1 VLAQG
6 VFADSVAGDGMGEVV
21 NILSDEIVKRGLD
34 LAKGSTV
41 FGKSFFDLSREEL
54 IAIAAIGWYE
64 YNKQQK
70 EFYSMLKDPIYS

>member
-6 VFADSVAGDGMGEVV
+6 VFDDAVAGDGVGAAM
-21 NILSDEIVKRGLD
+21 NKLSDEIVKRGLD

-41 FGKSFFDLSREEL
+41 FGKSFFDLSRDDL